1 MFHNDLYNISMSY
14 FQKENNDFMNF
25 WFSGKVC
32 LFRNENIPFHFSGL
46 SDILVPKFK
55 FSSIYFAHDSVQLSK
70 YKVFKIA
77 LKESVLVRFN
87 CILGTA

>member
-1 MFHNDLYNISMSY
+1 MFHNDLHNISMSY

-25 WFSGKVC
+25 WFSGKVFVS
-32 LFRNENIPFHFSGL
+32 LENIPFHFNGV

-55 FSSIYFAHDSVQLSK
+55 FSSLYFTHDSVQLNK

-87 CILGTA
+87 RILGTA